1 MNNRLLAL
9 LAAFGASAI
18 YGANHT
24 IAKGLMPSVIEPF
37 GFIVLRVS
45 GATVLFWITSLF
57 FPSEKVEKKD
67 WFRFLACALFGMAI
81 NMLCFFKGLSL
92 STPIN
97 SSVVITLSPVLLLVL
112 SAIFLKERVTLLKSL
127 GIGLGLAGALLLILF
142 GMKQQANAPNIP
154 LGNLFFIINASAY
167 SVYLIL
173 VKPIAT
179 KYRPV
184 TLMKWFF
191 LIAVIINLPIGY
203 SEFVAV
209 DWAGLSFDS
218 IWKMAFVVIGT
229 TYMTYLFNIYALKI
243 LSPSTIGAFM
253 YVQPVL
259 ATLIA
264 VLVGADSLTT
274 LRILA
279 AALIF
284 TGVYIS
290 SRKPKKRLSKETVST
305 N

>member
-1 MNNRLLAL
+1 MNNRILAL
-9 LAAFGASAI
+9 LAAFAASAI

-24 IAKGLMPSVIEPF
+24 IAKDLMPTVIQPF
-37 GFIVLRVS
+37 GFILLRVS
-45 GATVLFWITSLF
+45 GAALLFWVASLF
-57 FPSEKVEKKD
+57 LPREKIDRKD
-67 WFRFLACALFGMAI
+67 WLRFVACALFGMAI
-81 NMLCFFKGLSL
+81 NMLSFFKGLSL

-112 SAIFLKERVTLLKSL
+112 SAIFLKERVTLLKSI

-142 GMKQQANAPNIP
+142 GMKEQPNAPNIP
-154 LGNLFFIINASAY
+154 LGNLLFVLNASSY

-173 VKPIAT
+173 VKPIAN

-191 LIAVIINLPIGY
+191 LFAVIINLPIGL
-203 SEFVAV
+203 SEFTQVQWTA
-209 DWAGLSFDS
+209 LSLGS
-218 IWKMAFVVIGT
+218 IWRMLFVIIGT
-229 TYMTYLFNIYALKI
+229 TFLTYLFNIYALKI

-253 YVQPVL
+253 YLQPLL

-264 VLVGADSLTT
+264 VLVGSDILTT
-274 LRILA
+274 LRIFA
-279 AALIF
+279 AVLIF

-290 SRKPKKRLSKETVST
+290 SRKPKKRLQS
-305 N
+305 NNIQH